1 MASMKREVRLFRGV
15 RLLYLDPTT
24 IRPARLFPL
33 FCGDF
38 SVKVSSGLFFCE
50 PSYLRRLSAAKVG
63 LVVEMEV
70 DGRTKDHLTNRS
82 RSQCLRRRSGP
93 YLCAAD
99 VTLRMT
105 LLPFQ
110 RSQLD
115 GSEPRN
121 VSNKAPAFERP
132 APFVP
137 KAAPSDKENGTD
149 EQTHL
154 CYHHRTRAI
163 DDGWSQ
169 ILLQQQ

>member
-24 IRPARLFPL
+24 FCPARLFPL

-38 SVKVSSGLFFCE
+38 SVKVSSGLFFCG

-63 LVVEMEV
+63 LIVELEV
-70 DGRTKDHLTNRS
+70 DGKTKDHLTNRS
-82 RSQCLRRRSGP
+82 RSQSSRRRRGP
-93 YLCAAD
+93 YLCTDD
-99 VTLRMT
+99 VTLRTT
-105 LLPFQ
+105 LLPLQ

-121 VSNKAPAFERP
+121 VSNKAPAFERR

-137 KAAPSDKENGTD
+137 KPPR
-149 EQTHL
+149 
-154 CYHHRTRAI
+154 RTRIMERMNTYICATTTEPEP
-163 DDGWSQ
+163 
-169 ILLQQQ
+169 